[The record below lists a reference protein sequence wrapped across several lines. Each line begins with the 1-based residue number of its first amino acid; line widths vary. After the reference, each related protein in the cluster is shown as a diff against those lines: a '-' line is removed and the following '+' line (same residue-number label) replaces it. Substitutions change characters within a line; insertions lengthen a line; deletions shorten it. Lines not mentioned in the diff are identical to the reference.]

1 MFLQQNAFLM
11 KSSGLIF
18 TWIFSASASSLIQQI
33 GWKKAEP
40 AIIIG
45 FLIVILSGVWLLVF
59 IHMKKSKRQKK
70 DETELSRK
78 LFVEY
83 ITKSE
88 LNSEEEKRLNELLK
102 YTNTANP
109 HVIFQSASLFE
120 QCLDQVV
127 QKFLSGSGEDL
138 DDEEKVLSSL
148 RKKMGYSYL
157 PLEHPLLSTRNIE
170 TGQKLSVFP
179 EKDKKV
185 LIRRA
190 VMVLNKEFFFRI
202 QYDPE
207 KEETIRFFPGQT
219 VRLAFA
225 RRSDG
230 VYGIAVKIIRIKGS
244 TVDFYHTMELKRNQ
258 LRQFVRVDVNLPLK
272 FRIIK
277 TENEESKKQ
286 AWKFNEGKIVDISGG
301 GLSFLFSRPLVPGD
315 IVSFKFQ
322 LTTAHF
328 SGIDAKIL
336 RVSIQESKTATYY
349 KHHVQFINIE
359 QKLREKIVKYIFE
372 KQRQMCQWR

>member
-1 MFLQQNAFLM
+1 MFSQQNAFLM
-11 KSSGLIF
+11 KNSGLIF
-18 TWIFSASASSLIQQI
+18 TWTFSASASSLIQQI

-40 AIIIG
+40 AIIAG
-45 FLIVILSGVWLLVF
+45 LLIVILSGVWLLVF
-59 IHMKKSKRQKK
+59 LHTKRCKRQQK

-88 LNSEEEKRLNELLK
+88 LNTEEKNRLNELLK
-102 YTNTANP
+102 YANTSNH
-109 HVIFQSASLFE
+109 HVIFQSASLYE

-127 QKFLSGSGEDL
+127 QKFLNGSGGDF

-190 VMVLNKEFFFRI
+190 MMVLNREFYFRI
-202 QYDPE
+202 QYDSE
-207 KEETIRFFPGQT
+207 KEETVRFFSGQT

-230 VYGIAVKIIRIKGS
+230 MYGIAVKIFRVKGS
-244 TVDFYHTMELKRNQ
+244 TIDFYHTMEMKRNQ

-286 AWKFNEGKIVDISGG
+286 TGKLIEGKIVDISGG

-328 SGIDAKIL
+328 SEIDAKIL
-336 RVSIQESKTATYY
+336 RVSIQESKTATCY

-372 KQRQMCQWR
+372 KQRQLCQWR

>member
-1 MFLQQNAFLM
+1 MQHNAFLM

-40 AIIIG
+40 AIITG

-59 IHMKKSKRQKK
+59 LHMKRCKRQKN

-88 LNSEEEKRLNELLK
+88 LNREEENRLNELLK
-102 YTNTANP
+102 YTNTSNP
-109 HVIFQSASLFE
+109 HVIFQSASLYE
-120 QCLDQVV
+120 QCLDQAV

-157 PLEHPLLSTRNIE
+157 PLEHPLHSTRNIE

-207 KEETIRFFPGQT
+207 KEETVRFFPGQT

>member
-1 MFLQQNAFLM
+1 LFLQQNAFLM

-40 AIIIG
+40 AIITG

-59 IHMKKSKRQKK
+59 LHVKRCKRQQK

-83 ITKSE
+83 IAKSE
-88 LNSEEEKRLNELLK
+88 LNTEEENRLNELLK
-102 YTNTANP
+102 YANTPNH
-109 HVIFQSASLFE
+109 HVIFQSASLYE
-120 QCLDQVV
+120 QCLDPVV
-127 QKFLSGSGEDL
+127 HKFLNGSGEDF

-148 RKKMGYSYL
+148 RKKMGFSYL
-157 PLEHPLLSTRNIE
+157 PLEHPLISTRNIE

-190 VMVLNKEFFFRI
+190 VMALNRELFFRI

-207 KEETIRFFPGQT
+207 KEETVRFFQGQT

-230 VYGIAVKIIRIKGS
+230 VYGITVKIFRVKGS
-244 TVDFYHTMELKRNQ
+244 TVDFYHTMEMKRNQ
-258 LRQFVRVDVNLPLK
+258 LRQFVRVDVHLPLK

-286 AWKFNEGKIVDISGG
+286 TGKPNEGKIVDISGG

-336 RVSIQESKTATYY
+336 RVSIQESKTVTCY

-359 QKLREKIVKYIFE
+359 QKLRDKIVKYIFE
-372 KQRQMCQWR
+372 KQRQLCQWR

>member
-1 MFLQQNAFLM
+1 MFSQQNAFLM
-11 KSSGLIF
+11 KNSGLIF
-18 TWIFSASASSLIQQI
+18 TWTFSASASSLIQQI

-40 AIIIG
+40 AIIAG
-45 FLIVILSGVWLLVF
+45 LLIVILSGVWLLVF
-59 IHMKKSKRQKK
+59 LHTKRCKRQQK

-88 LNSEEEKRLNELLK
+88 LNTEEKNRLNELLK
-102 YTNTANP
+102 YANTSNH
-109 HVIFQSASLFE
+109 HVIFQSASLYE

-127 QKFLSGSGEDL
+127 QKFLNGSGGDF

-190 VMVLNKEFFFRI
+190 MMVLNREFYFRI
-202 QYDPE
+202 QYDSE
-207 KEETIRFFPGQT
+207 KEETVRFFSGQT

-230 VYGIAVKIIRIKGS
+230 MYGIAVKIFRVKGS
-244 TVDFYHTMELKRNQ
+244 TIDFYHTMEMKRNQ

-286 AWKFNEGKIVDISGG
+286 IGKLNEGKIVDISGG

-328 SGIDAKIL
+328 SEIDAKIL
-336 RVSIQESKTATYY
+336 RVSIQESKTATCY

-372 KQRQMCQWR
+372 KQRQLCQWR